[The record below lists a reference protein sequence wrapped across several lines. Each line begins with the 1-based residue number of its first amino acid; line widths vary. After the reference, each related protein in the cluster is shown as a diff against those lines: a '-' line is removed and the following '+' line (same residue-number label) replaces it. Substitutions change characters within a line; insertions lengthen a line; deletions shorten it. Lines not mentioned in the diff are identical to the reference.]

1 MMDSAQFKAR
11 IDQIF
16 ADLER
21 YSYYELLNLDSE
33 ATFDQIQQSFHR
45 MALAMHPDRHTT
57 STDEDLK
64 KKLHVIYKRVAE
76 GYRVLSNTESRREYE
91 MCLERGE
98 LRLVRKEKKKIIYP
112 EDAIDNPQAKKFY
125 KLGLEAEDKGD
136 LKTAVLH
143 YKFVMD
149 LVGEHPDVKPRFDML
164 NDILDMKKRH
174 RKSTAQLKQE
184 MTAKSM
190 LDEEE

>member
-76 GYRVLSNTESRREYE
+76 GYRVLSNTESRRDYE
-91 MCLERGE
+91 MCLEKGE
-98 LRLVRKEKKKIIYP
+98 LRLIRKEKKKIVHP
-112 EDAIDNPQAKKFY
+112 EDAIDNPQAKKFF

-143 YKFVMD
+143 FKFAMD
-149 LVGEHPDVKPRFDML
+149 LVGEHPDIKPRFDML
-164 NDILDMKKRH
+164 TDILDMKKRT
-174 RKSTAQLKQE
+174 RKTTAPQQ
-184 MTAKSM
+184 TVKSM
-190 LDEEE
+190 LDED